1 MTVYYVLRSVQP
13 GDSVHYSDAST
24 MPSGEQNQP
33 IVTIPHTAYGE
44 YSGTAIERSNQ
55 RVIRANTE
63 VAKHVVMLHGSWGG
77 TGLAYI
83 PLNPAQPKAPDSVPA
98 PLVEILAS
106 LHQFQ
111 MVDAADHCVLERDL
125 ARDAWNARGRNEFR
139 EALEH
144 LLDELDPAFNHDTA
158 SFGHGT
164 VTHDD
169 ALDRL
174 WSTCCNAYGV
184 GDGAGF
190 KIVSGAA
197 VKFCFADWRKRVLA
211 RPDLL
216 GVFSARYRD
225 GEIPSLEKLAELTRV
240 RAQ

>member
-1 MTVYYVLRSVQP
+1 MFVYYVSRNVQP
-13 GDSVHYSDAST
+13 GDSIHYSDAST
-24 MPSGEQNQP
+24 MPNGEQNQP

-55 RVIRANTE
+55 RVIRANKE
-63 VAKHVVMLHGSWGG
+63 AAKHVIMLHGSWGG

-98 PLVEILAS
+98 PLVEILAN
-106 LHQFQ
+106 LYQFQ
-111 MVDAADHCVLERDL
+111 MVDAADHCALECKL
-125 ARDAWNARGRNEFR
+125 AQEAWNVRGRKEFR

-144 LLDELDPAFNHDTA
+144 LLDELDPEFNHDTA
-158 SFGHGT
+158 DSGDCA
-164 VTHDD
+164 VTNDD

-190 KIVSGAA
+190 KIVSGA
-197 VKFCFADWRKRVLA
+197 VVEFSFADWRKRVLA

-216 GVFSARYRD
+216 QVFSARYCD
-225 GEIPSLEKLAELTRV
+225 GEVPSLEKLAELTRV
-240 RAQ
+240 